1 MATFTLNNDF
11 VLPKD
16 FVLTLNMDF
25 TTAGNIGIIQR
36 CNYGTLNA
44 GIRKDLLNKRLTL
57 NLQGMDLLDTF
68 HQKGVQYSPLIVNTY
83 EDTYNF
89 RQVKLTVTYR
99 FNMTKSKYKGTGAA
113 NEEIR
118 RL

>member
-1 MATFTLNNDF
+1 
-11 VLPKD
+11 
-16 FVLTLNMDF
+16 MDF

-68 HQKGVQYSPLIVNTY
+68 RQKGIQYSAPSERHTIQRA
-83 EDTYNF
+83 D
-89 RQVKLTVTYR
+89 
-99 FNMTKSKYKGTGAA
+99 SKHV
-113 NEEIR
+113 
-118 RL
+118 